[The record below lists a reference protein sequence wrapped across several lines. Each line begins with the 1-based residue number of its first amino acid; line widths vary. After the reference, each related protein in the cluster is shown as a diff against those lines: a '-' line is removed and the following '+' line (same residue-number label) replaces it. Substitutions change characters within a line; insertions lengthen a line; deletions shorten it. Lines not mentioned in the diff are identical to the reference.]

1 MRITLGHKLAVV
13 VGLLGLV
20 AVGISAFALRQ
31 SEQARQR
38 AASTEA
44 VWDAALQARTLA
56 TRSSTRWCG
65 RPRSTRLGHAGSE
78 DLSRGAAGGARR
90 GRAGPR
96 PFLAAADA
104 QLTPERKRRLDLAVG
119 EFLAYQTETAEMV

>member
-31 SEQARQR
+31 SEQGRLR

-44 VWDAALQARTLA
+44 V
-56 TRSSTRWCG
+56 
-65 RPRSTRLGHAGSE
+65 
-78 DLSRGAAGGARR
+78 
-90 GRAGPR
+90 
-96 PFLAAADA
+96 
-104 QLTPERKRRLDLAVG
+104 
-119 EFLAYQTETAEMV
+119 